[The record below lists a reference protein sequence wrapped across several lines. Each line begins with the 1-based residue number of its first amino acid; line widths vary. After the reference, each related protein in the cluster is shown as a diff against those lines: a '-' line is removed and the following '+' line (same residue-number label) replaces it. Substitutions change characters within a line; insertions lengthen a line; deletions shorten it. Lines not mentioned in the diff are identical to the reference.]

1 MEYQKIINIWD
12 NTPNQPS
19 KFRPRNWVEINAEP
33 RGTHNANRDI
43 RFTTSMIRSNFCDY
57 SDGYIHVKATIAAP
71 NTAAAVNN
79 PNKKVIFKNCSPFNN
94 WISEINNTQI
104 DDTQDIDY
112 AYVMPMYNSIEDS
125 DIYSKASRQYYW
137 MFKAIL

>member
-57 SDGYIHVKATIAAP
+57 SDGYIHAKATIAAP

-79 PNKKVIFKNCSPFNN
+79 PNKKVIFKNWAPFNN

>member
-33 RGTHNANRDI
+33 RGTHNASRDI

-79 PNKKVIFKNCSPFNN
+79 PNKKVIFKNCAPFNN

>member
-1 MEYQKIINIWD
+1 MEYQKVINLWD
-12 NTPNQPS
+12 NTTNQPS
-19 KFRPRNWVEINAEP
+19 KFRTRNWVEINAEP

-57 SDGYIHVKATIAAP
+57 SDGYIHVKATITAL

-79 PNKKVIFKNCSPFNN
+79 PNKKVIFKNWTPFNN

-112 AYVMPMYNSIEDS
+112 AYVMPMYNSIECS
-125 DIYSKASRQYYW
+125 DIYSKAWRQYYW